1 MTVSEAKAWLL
12 ARAADRGVDL
22 EVLGVSSRSLSIEA
36 RDGKTTDLTNATR
49 GGIGLRV
56 IDGGRVGYASTEELS
71 EEALAWALDEA
82 IENASLQASGDA
94 VMVEGQ
100 AMGRH
105 DLLGEGLSAGLAAK
119 ATAATDLEGR
129 LAADPR
135 VQTVQFARYG
145 EQENAVEIGSS
156 RGADGGYR
164 NGHSY
169 LMSVLVMREGQS
181 VKQGWEVEA
190 QAEFHAL
197 EPGRTAQAALDRL
210 GRQLGAKPLVTGRRR
225 AVFEP
230 DVVAE
235 LLELLLYAL
244 SGKTLAEGKSR
255 LAGKLGQRV
264 ASELVNLVDDATLPS
279 GLASRPFD
287 AEGTPSAPLTL
298 LEDGVLRSFLHNS
311 DTARRTGQ
319 RSTGHASRG
328 YATPLSVGASN
339 VILRPGGG
347 VPAGDGVLVTDLM
360 GVHAGANPITGD
372 VSVQAMGMEMVGG
385 EQRPVDDF
393 AVSFNLFDLLMRVEA
408 VGDDARWVPG
418 QAMIHTPSLAVAD
431 LSFAGS

>member
-1 MTVSEAKAWLL
+1 MTVTEAKAWLL
-12 ARAADRGVDL
+12 ARAAERGVDL
-22 EVLGVSSRSLSIEA
+22 EVLGTSSRSLSIEA
-36 RDGKTTDLTNATR
+36 KGGKTTDLTHSAQ
-49 GGIGLRV
+49 GGVGLRV
-56 IDGGRVGYASTEELS
+56 VLHGRVGYASTEELS
-71 EEALAWALDEA
+71 HEALAWALDEA
-82 IENASLQASGDA
+82 IENAGLQESGDA
-94 VMVEGQ
+94 VLAEGQ
-100 AMGRH
+100 PMGRH
-105 DLLGEGLSAGLAAK
+105 DLLGEGLSAGLGAK
-119 ATAATDLEGR
+119 AAAVADLEQR
-129 LAADPR
+129 LSSDPR
-135 VQTVQFARYG
+135 MQTVQFARYR

-164 NGHSY
+164 NGY
-169 LMSVLVMREGQS
+169 AALMSVLVMREGQS
-181 VKQGWEVEA
+181 VKQGWEMEA

-197 EPGRTAQAALDRL
+197 EPGRTAQTALQRV
-210 GRQLGAKPLVTGRRR
+210 GRQLGAKGLSTGRRR
-225 AVFEP
+225 AVLEP
-230 DVVAE
+230 EVVAE

-255 LAGKLGQRV
+255 LAGRLGLQV
-264 ASELVNLVDDATLPS
+264 ASKLVSIVDDATLPA

-287 AEGTPSAPLTL
+287 AEGTPSARLLL
-298 LEDGVLRSFLHNS
+298 LEEGVLRSFLHNT

-328 YATPLSVGASN
+328 YATPLGVSASN
-339 VILRPGGG
+339 IVLHPGAGI
-347 VPAGDGVLVTDLM
+347 ADGDGVLITDLM

-385 EQRPVDDF
+385 EQHPVDDF
-393 AVSFNLFDLLMRVEA
+393 AVSFNLFELLMQVEA